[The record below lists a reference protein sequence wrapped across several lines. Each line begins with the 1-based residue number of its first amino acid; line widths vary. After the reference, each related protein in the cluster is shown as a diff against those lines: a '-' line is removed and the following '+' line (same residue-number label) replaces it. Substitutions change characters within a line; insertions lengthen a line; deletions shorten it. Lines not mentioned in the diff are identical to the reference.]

1 MQPYVCVKNNICF
14 VAVPIFAAIY
24 PLFHPL
30 VLFGKNDGKENTVN
44 REGIKG
50 KKYMAYATGAISQP
64 FINTMD
70 SVMAVTTV
78 KRNNSHFGGNNSL
91 YPSFFQLISLS
102 FIIVSIFLLVFL
114 Q

>member
-30 VLFGKNDGKENTVN
+30 VLFGKNNGKEDTVN

-50 KKYMAYATGAISQP
+50 KNIYGI
-64 FINTMD
+64 
-70 SVMAVTTV
+70 
-78 KRNNSHFGGNNSL
+78 
-91 YPSFFQLISLS
+91 
-102 FIIVSIFLLVFL
+102 
-114 Q
+114 